1 MAARQPLRFAGD
13 AVGAQFPSL
22 DLLGG
27 QERLC
32 SNLWPLPAACG
43 ANLPVH
49 YLSRHPKADKVGG
62 KEAGLEF
69 VATFGIDSSPRWPH
83 LCGDLVEPMF

>member
-1 MAARQPLRFAGD
+1 
-13 AVGAQFPSL
+13 
-22 DLLGG
+22 
-27 QERLC
+27 
-32 SNLWPLPAACG
+32 
-43 ANLPVH
+43 VH